1 MRGIVPC
8 WFSTRV
14 FKLFFSSLFFLF
26 YFVLFLLTKY
36 ARIAIFQSLPLPS
49 SCALWNDSRCLIK
62 EQKIQTRVIEKFC
75 RFSSRAENE
84 KVFTLWYVSPFA
96 GIRVTIFRSKNWLLL
111 ERVLYRERE
120 RESHFRTVIAS
131 NNNVLII
138 IYSYARRSI
147 ICPFRL
153 SFNTFANANSITA
166 RFEK

>member
-1 MRGIVPC
+1 MIYEYICRTRYFARDSMQQCDLKKKNCSMRGIVPC

-36 ARIAIFQSLPLPS
+36 ARIAIFQSSPPPPS

-120 RESHFRTVIAS
+120 RERISFS
-131 NNNVLII
+131 NGNCV
-138 IYSYARRSI
+138 
-147 ICPFRL
+147 
-153 SFNTFANANSITA
+153 
-166 RFEK
+166 E

>member
-1 MRGIVPC
+1 MIYEYICR
-8 WFSTRV
+8 TRYFARDSMQQCDLKKKKIAQCV
-14 FKLFFSSLFFLF
+14 ESCRVDFQLVCLNCFFLLSFFYFILF
-26 YFVLFLLTKY
+26 YFFWQNT
-36 ARIAIFQSLPLPS
+36 RESQFSSPPPPPS

-120 RESHFRTVIAS
+120 RERISFS
-131 NNNVLII
+131 NGNCV
-138 IYSYARRSI
+138 
-147 ICPFRL
+147 
-153 SFNTFANANSITA
+153 
-166 RFEK
+166 E